1 MFLVLQRSYKDVF
14 IFLFVILEL
23 SMRGDN
29 LFFHFSS
36 ISIKRI
42 FIFVA
47 LALCFILRLLDLLL
61 LFIVLSF
68 LQTDEILTIDFVQLL
83 LDIVNDLG
91 DARNQNELERVH
103 TSVSHLQGHI
113 KSHELGL

>member
-1 MFLVLQRSYKDVF
+1 
-14 IFLFVILEL
+14 
-23 SMRGDN
+23 MRGNN
-29 LFFHFSS
+29 LFFHFG
-36 ISIKRI
+36 IGIKRI
-42 FIFVA
+42 CIFFVT
-47 LALCFILRLLDLLL
+47 LALGFLFRLLDLLF

-68 LQTDEILTIDFVQLL
+68 LQTDEIFSIDFVQLL

-103 TSVSHLQGHI
+103 TPVSHLEGQI